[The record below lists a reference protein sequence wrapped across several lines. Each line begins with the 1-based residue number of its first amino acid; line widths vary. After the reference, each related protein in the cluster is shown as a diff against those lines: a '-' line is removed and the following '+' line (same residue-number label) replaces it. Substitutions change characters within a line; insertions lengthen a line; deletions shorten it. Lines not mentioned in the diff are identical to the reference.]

1 MAKINLPTKPRP
13 AVLDTPKRM
22 ILFSKPK
29 VGKTLTVSKL
39 EDCLIL
45 DFEEG
50 TLAIDAMAYPIK
62 NLSDISDVCEAIKEA
77 DYPYK
82 YIAIDTASALEEMCI
97 PVAEKQWS
105 KSPEGIKWFL
115 ADENGKLHPKSGKAQ
130 YGSVM
135 NLPYGKGYSLV
146 ADVFNQVLDML
157 QKVSPKLILLAHSTY
172 ATLNKD
178 GAEFTS
184 LDIQMSKKCKFAA
197 TFKADAI
204 GYIYREKKQNFI
216 NFTASEDVGAGGRH
230 RYLEKEHIL
239 ISEYVQKENGEE
251 EFLTYWDKIFAPK
264 EVKAKTKSKNQNS
277 KA

>member
-13 AVLDTPKRM
+13 AAIQTPRRM
-22 ILFSKPK
+22 IIFSKPK

-39 EDCLIL
+39 KNCLIL

-62 NLSDISDVCEAIKEA
+62 SVGDVANVAAAIKEA
-77 DYPYK
+77 DYPYD
-82 YIAIDTASALEEMCI
+82 YIAIDTASALEEMCLPI
-97 PVAEKQWS
+97 AEKQWA
-105 KSPEGIKWFL
+105 KSPEGSKWFL
-115 ADENGKLHPKSGKAQ
+115 ADEHGKLHPKSGKAQ

-135 NLPYGKGYSLV
+135 HLPYGKGYSLV
-146 ADVFNQVLDML
+146 ADVFNQVLDRL
-157 QKVSPKLILLAHSTY
+157 QKCAPKIILLAHSTY

-204 GYIYREKKQNFI
+204 GYMYRQGKQNFI
-216 NFTASEDVGAGGRH
+216 NFTATEDVGAGGRH
-230 RYLEKEHIL
+230 RYLEKEHVL
-239 ISEYVQKENGEE
+239 ISEYTQEDNGEE
-251 EFLTYWDKIFAPK
+251 EFHTYWDKIFAPK
-264 EVKAKTKSKNQNS
+264 NKEAKTKTNK
-277 KA
+277 K